1 MILKTSRSNLS
12 SNDQLSLDLPFA
24 ATKSLTARVGPT
36 PTFTRGSG
44 ATYIGSDGL
53 IHGIDTSTT
62 SNSISAASKTFTLA
76 ATAGQDQLWRA
87 GDAVE
92 ASNGSNIM
100 TGTVT
105 SYNATTQSLVCNMT
119 TASGTGTFTSWR
131 IGYRGPR
138 FDHNPVSRTN
148 LLLRSN
154 ELNISPWGPATVTV
168 EAVAGSG
175 LDGGNA
181 WRLTPTGSDSAL
193 GQARTIAASSPH
205 TFSVWLKSDTGS
217 NVSLSLSAWDNTA
230 GQNKGL
236 KSITVTTQWQRFDIT
251 TSILVAGNSTSF
263 NIGTFASWT
272 TGENIL
278 AWGAQVEAG
287 SFPTSYIPTTTAP
300 VTIRDCRGLL
310 IEEGRTNLFSS
321 TNFNDWSTARVTK
334 TAITGIGLTNQATT
348 LTISETGSTYISRG
362 ATLTTSVA
370 YAISVRVKAGTVASF
385 SFADLIDGKY
395 SRGFNLSTNQWAASG
410 GAAEFTNYTVT
421 PNIDGWFLVS
431 AIYTPTGA
439 TGLKT
444 IAFLLNTPVVGQ
456 TVSFDTPQI
465 EAGSFPTSYIPTTTG
480 TLARGADV
488 CNITGG
494 NFNNFYNQSEGT
506 LFADVSGL
514 MNTTLSGNRAFV
526 AISDGTYNN
535 FFGILKAAGIA
546 AIRGE
551 GVTGG
556 GANQFTLSNLYDP
569 STQYKVALGVKTND
583 TNAAFNGS
591 LKTTDTSVTLPS
603 TMNRLEFRDAT
614 GAVGGQP
621 SCHLAAIRYYK
632 KRLPNAKL
640 AQLTA

>member
-1 MILKTSRSNLS
+1 
-12 SNDQLSLDLPFA
+12 
-24 ATKSLTARVGPT
+24 V
-36 PTFTRGSG
+36 
-44 ATYIGSDGL
+44 
-53 IHGIDTSTT
+53 
-62 SNSISAASKTFTLA
+62 
-76 ATAGQDQLWRA
+76 
-87 GDAVE
+87 
-92 ASNGSNIM
+92 
-100 TGTVT
+100 
-105 SYNATTQSLVCNMT
+105 
-119 TASGTGTFTSWR
+119 
-131 IGYRGPR
+131 
-138 FDHNPVSRTN
+138 
-148 LLLRSN
+148 RSN

-205 TFSVWLKSDTGS
+205 TFSVWLKSDTGN
-217 NVSLSLSAWDNTA
+217 NVSLSLSVWDNTA
-230 GQNKGL
+230 GTNRGV

-251 TSILVAGNSTSF
+251 TSTVVAGNTTSF
-263 NIGTFASWT
+263 NIGAFGSWA

-278 AWGAQVEAG
+278 AWGAQLEAG
-287 SFPTSYIPTTTAP
+287 STATSYIPTTTAP

-321 TNFNDWSTARVTK
+321 TNLNDWSTARVTR

-348 LTISETGSTYISRG
+348 LTISEPVNTFISRG

-385 SFADLIDGKY
+385 SFGDLIDGKY
-395 SRGFNLSTNQWAASG
+395 SRSFNLSTNQWAASG
-410 GAAEFTNYTVT
+410 GAPEFTNYTVT

-439 TGLKT
+439 TGVKT
-444 IAFLLNTPVVGQ
+444 IAFLLGNPVVGQ

-480 TLARGADV
+480 TSARGADV
-488 CNITGG
+488 CNITGA
-494 NFNNFYNQSEGT
+494 NFTSFYNQSEGT

-514 MNTTLSGNRAFV
+514 MNTTLLGNRSFF

-535 FFGILKAAGIA
+535 SLSILKASGIA
-546 AIRGE
+546 GIRGE

-556 GANQFTLSNLYDP
+556 GANQFTLSNAYAP
-569 STQYKVALGVKTND
+569 FTQYKVALGVKTND
-583 TNAAFNGS
+583 TNMAANGS

-603 TMNRLEFRDAT
+603 TMNRLDLRDPTA
-614 GAVGGQP
+614 AAGGHP
-621 SCHLAAIRYYK
+621 SGHIAAIRYYK
-632 KRLPNAKL
+632 KRLPDAKL
-640 AQLTA
+640 VTLTT